1 MGSGLVSPDQRG
13 SEWLAA
19 LREMVDGLPAAV
31 AYLAGPDHVIEFVN
45 DEYQQLV
52 GFRPVLG
59 RPVRDA
65 LPELAAQGRIELL
78 DKVIESGEPVR
89 GHETELWLGR
99 SGTQPEQVFVDVVY
113 QPVRDAGNS
122 VVGMLV
128 FAADVTSSVRDR
140 LRPEQLSVQLADSQD
155 RYRTLFETLPQGVI
169 HYAADGLVLGAN
181 PAASRILG
189 LDASELITWPLA
201 RAAPALHEDGSPYDP
216 ADFPVTVAL
225 RTGAVV
231 SEVVMGVP
239 HAQSGELRWL
249 GVTAVPDAHAGD
261 GRPQRAYAIFRDLT
275 RERQAETRLR
285 RSAELMSRLR
295 DANVLGVV
303 VNGEDHVHEAN
314 DAFLAVIGY
323 SRDDLA
329 AGRISGRAITAPE
342 WVARDLE
349 ARQQLLHT
357 GAFRPYEK
365 EYVHRDGHRVP
376 VLVGGAVLSHHPHRW
391 VTYVVD
397 LSARQRA
404 EQERVTLL
412 TRERAARAEAQ
423 STREQL
429 DFLLRAGDFV
439 AAARDQHELL
449 RHASRLVVHSMA
461 DFCIGFLPTGD
472 GELHFTSA
480 AYRGPSHQVLF
491 ANLGARRAPAAA
503 GRMAR
508 AVYAGSA
515 SHLLAAVTD
524 LLAED
529 LPAPLREILTQVNP
543 ANILFCPLLAGGR
556 ALGVLGVART
566 AGRPDFAATDIAVV
580 EELARQV
587 GTGLANAA
595 MFARDHTVAATLQR
609 SVLPPA
615 LPDIDGLD
623 LAVRYLPGTEG
634 VDVGGDW
641 YDAFPLPGNR
651 VGLVIGDVVGHNII
665 AASVMGQ
672 LRNMLRVY
680 ATDYVDPP
688 DVLRRT
694 AVTLAR
700 LLPEALAT
708 VVYAVL
714 DPVTG
719 ELRYANAGHPPP
731 VCSTGSGIVQY
742 LDDAPGVMLGAPSG
756 AAFPGGH
763 RKLSPGSSVLFYTD
777 GLIEDRRRDIT
788 EGFRTLASAMRRA
801 SFQTA
806 AQTCAAAQAA
816 LLTGDR
822 RADDVCLLAAR
833 LTDG

>member
-1 MGSGLVSPDQRG
+1 MAGR
-13 SEWLAA
+13 
-19 LREMVDGLPAAV
+19 LPAAV
-31 AYLAGPDHVIEFVN
+31 AYLAGPDHLIEFVN
-45 DEYQQLV
+45 DEYQRLV
-52 GFRPVLG
+52 GSRPVLG
-59 RPVRDA
+59 LPVRDA

-89 GHETELWLGR
+89 GHETELWLR
-99 SGTQPEQVFVDVVY
+99 RNGTQPEQVFVDVAY
-113 QPVRDAGNS
+113 QPVRDTSGSVAGL
-122 VVGMLV
+122 LV
-128 FAADVTSSVRDR
+128 LAADVTSSVQDR
-140 LRPEQLSVQLADSQD
+140 LPAERLAVQLPAAQD

-189 LDASELITWPLA
+189 LDASEVITWPLV
-201 RAAPALHEDGSPYDP
+201 RAGPALHEDGSPYDP

-231 SEVVMGVP
+231 SEVVMGVA
-239 HAQSGELRWL
+239 HAQTGELRWL

-329 AGRISGRAITAPE
+329 AGRISGRAITPAE
-342 WVARDLE
+342 WLARDLE
-349 ARQQLLHT
+349 ARQELQHT

-376 VLVGGAVLSHHPHRW
+376 VLVGGVVISHHPRRW
-391 VTYVVD
+391 VTYVVN

-412 TRERAARAEAQ
+412 TRERAARADAQ

-429 DFLLRAGDFV
+429 EFLLRAGDFV
-439 AAARDQHELL
+439 AAARDPHELL
-449 RHASRLVVHSMA
+449 RHTSQLVVHSLA
-461 DFCIGFLPTGD
+461 DFCIAFLPTGD

-480 AYRGPSHQVLF
+480 AYHGPSRQVLF
-491 ANLGARRAPAAA
+491 ANLGALRAPAAA

-508 AVYAGSA
+508 AVYAGDA
-515 SHLLAAVTD
+515 SHVLADVTD
-524 LLAED
+524 LLTED
-529 LPAPLREILTQVNP
+529 LAAPLREIIAQVNP
-543 ANILFCPLLAGGR
+543 ENILFFPLMAGGR

-566 AGRPDFAATDIAVV
+566 AGRADFGATDIAVV

-609 SVLPPA
+609 AVLPPS
-615 LPDIDGLD
+615 LPDIGGLD
-623 LAVRYLPGTEG
+623 LAVRYLAGTEG

-641 YDAFPLPGNR
+641 YDAFPLPGDR
-651 VGLVIGDVVGHNII
+651 VGLVIGDVVGHNIV

-694 AVTLAR
+694 AATLAR

-719 ELRYANAGHPPP
+719 DLNYANAGHPPP
-731 VCSTGSGIVQY
+731 VCSTGSGLVQY

-756 AAFPGGH
+756 APFAAGH
-763 RKLSPGSSVLFYTD
+763 RKLSPGTSVLFYTD

-788 EGFRTLASAMRRA
+788 EGFRTLASAMRQA
-801 SFQTA
+801 SLQTA

-816 LLTGDR
+816 LLAGGQ

-833 LTDG
+833 LVT